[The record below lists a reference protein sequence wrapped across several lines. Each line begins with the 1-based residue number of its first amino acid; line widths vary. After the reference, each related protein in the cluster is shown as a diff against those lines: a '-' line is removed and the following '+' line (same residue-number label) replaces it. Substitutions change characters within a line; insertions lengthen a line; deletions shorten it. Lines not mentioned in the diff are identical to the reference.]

1 MEWIMRRAII
11 LALGFCAASLTT
23 SPAAAQA
30 LDASSGLAL
39 ASPVPVE
46 HPDVRVTATYS
57 SSVLIFKVGEIT
69 LQAAVDADGYTAS
82 THIEAA
88 GLAALFTD
96 FDIRAEVSGAR
107 LEAGMRP
114 LAYNHVERTGD
125 KVRRVD
131 IDFRAPI
138 AESLAEPPFGSLGV
152 PPASAAQRRNVID
165 PISSL
170 FLLSE
175 VMNAPGRDICSG
187 TIPVFDGKARY
198 DLQLQSAGTERTRTR
213 AWRGDA
219 LICHVWYHPIAGYDP
234 EDYPSESELRHPL
247 TLWLAEFEDGAFY
260 MPVRLHTRAGF
271 GGVTIEAREIDIQAR

>member
-1 MEWIMRRAII
+1 VSKAFI
-11 LALGFCAASLTT
+11 S
-23 SPAAAQA
+23 
-30 LDASSGLAL
+30 AL
-39 ASPVPVE
+39 AGIAFLVMPGAVFAQDTA
-46 HPDVRVTATYS
+46 DVRVVATYS

-69 LQAAVDADGYTAS
+69 LTAEVAADGYSAT

-96 FDIRAEVSGAR
+96 FDIEAGITGAR
-107 LEAGMRP
+107 TRDGLRP
-114 LAYNHVERTGD
+114 LAYHHVERTGD

-131 IDFRAPI
+131 IDFSEPI
-138 AESLAEPPFGSLGV
+138 AQSLAEPPFGSLGV
-152 PPASAAQRRNVID
+152 PPANEEQRRNVID

-175 VMNAPGRDICSG
+175 VTNDRGGDICSG
-187 TIPVFDGKARY
+187 TVPVFDGKARY
-198 DLQLQSAGTERTRTR
+198 NLRLESAGTERIRTH

-219 LICHVWYHPIAGYDP
+219 LVCHAWYEPIAGYDP

-247 TLWLAEFEDGAFY
+247 ILWLAAFEDGAFY

-271 GGVTIEAREIDIQAR
+271 GGITIEAREIEVEE